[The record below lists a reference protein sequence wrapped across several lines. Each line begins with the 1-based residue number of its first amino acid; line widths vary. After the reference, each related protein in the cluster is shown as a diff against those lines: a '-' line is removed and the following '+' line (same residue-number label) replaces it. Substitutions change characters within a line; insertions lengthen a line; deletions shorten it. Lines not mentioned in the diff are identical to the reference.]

1 MLAKRTNR
9 NTCGKQ
15 SGPDFFLT
23 YTLCLEPLLFTLAG
37 VRAVLFP
44 DLARGHRT
52 GRSTCC
58 VISRP
63 GPWAPNWQEYVLC
76 HFQTW
81 PVGTELAGVRAVLF
95 PELARGHRTGRSTC
109 CVISRT
115 GPWAPNWQE
124 YVLCY
129 FQTWSVG
136 TELAGVRAETLGAVC
151 GADRPGH

>member
-58 VISRP
+58 VISR
-63 GPWAPNWQEYVLC
+63 
-76 HFQTW
+76 
-81 PVGTELAGVRAVLF
+81 
-95 PELARGHRTGRSTC
+95 
-109 CVISRT
+109 T
-115 GPWAPNWQE
+115 GPWPPNWQE